1 MEVQRRFMSSKM
13 IFDKLLYKIFSKII
27 GESTASIH
35 DLQESDEQ
43 ILAER
48 YFLEHYLK
56 SQNELSKIKEMIFEI
71 PLANIELWFEL
82 RKKEILLD
90 LKELYDKECISQAM
104 FQKEYNQLAEIK
116 SFLEYSFYIQGLQE
130 RLFGNKK
137 LNRATS
143 KEIKQHYDQRKAEE
157 EFTTFLLLFI
167 LIGVIVGMAL
177 FHYFR

>member
-1 MEVQRRFMSSKM
+1 MEVHRRFMSRKM

-116 SFLEYSFYIQGLQE
+116 SFLEYSFYIQGL
-130 RLFGNKK
+130 FGNKK

>member
-1 MEVQRRFMSSKM
+1 MSRET
-13 IFDKLLYKIFSKII
+13 ILDKLLYKIFSKIL

-35 DLQESDEQ
+35 DPQESDEQ

-48 YFLEHYLK
+48 NFLGHYLK

-90 LKELYDKECISQAM
+90 LKELYDKECISQVM
-104 FQKEYNQLAEIK
+104 FQKEYNQLVEIK
-116 SFLEYSFYIQGLQE
+116 SFLDYSFYIPELKE

-137 LNRATS
+137 LNRAIS
-143 KEIKQHYDQRKAEE
+143 KEIKQYYDQRKAEE